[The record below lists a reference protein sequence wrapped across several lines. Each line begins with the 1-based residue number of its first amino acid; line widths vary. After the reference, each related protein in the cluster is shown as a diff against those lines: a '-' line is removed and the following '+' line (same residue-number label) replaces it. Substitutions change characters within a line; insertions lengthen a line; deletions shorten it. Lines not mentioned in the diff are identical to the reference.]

1 VIADRPLYA
10 GDIAVAG
17 SPMLVVMDVSRVVA
31 RVNVPTADA
40 AGVKVGQAATV
51 TVADTAQELQGKV
64 TVASPATDLN
74 SATVQVWV
82 QVDNPGHTL
91 KAGTA
96 VHVSI
101 VTEIIKNAMLVP
113 VAAILPG
120 ETGGTAV
127 LREDV
132 VVVGGMGVDDKAKVK
147 VVDATA
153 PDADEDQPEEAAP
166 AKDAKKKDEA
176 KPKQK

>member
-1 VIADRPLYA
+1 
-10 GDIAVAG
+10 
-17 SPMLVVMDVSRVVA
+17 
-31 RVNVPTADA
+31 
-40 AGVKVGQAATV
+40 
-51 TVADTAQELQGKV
+51 V
-64 TVASPATDLN
+64 TVASPATDPN

-82 QVDNPGHTL
+82 QVENPGHTL

-127 LREDV
+127 LVVDSDAIAHRRAVQLGVRQGDKVQVLTGVLPREDV